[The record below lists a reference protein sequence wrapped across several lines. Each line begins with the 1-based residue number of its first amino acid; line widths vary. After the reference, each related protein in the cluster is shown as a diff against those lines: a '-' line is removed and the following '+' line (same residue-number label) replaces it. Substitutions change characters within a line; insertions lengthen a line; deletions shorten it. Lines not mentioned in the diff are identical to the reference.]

1 MRIKELYKPGAL
13 ASADLG
19 ESLSEAAEKMTANEV
34 GALAVMNDGRFVGI
48 LSERD
53 LVVAMTDEADP
64 QETQIRDYMT
74 SDPLTVE
81 PTTRP
86 RMSSIGGWRP
96 GYGTCRLRRTR
107 CSSEWCLCATSWP
120 WRSGPRPSLPS

>member
-1 MRIKELYKPGAL
+1 MRIKELYRPAVL

-34 GALAVMNDGRFVGI
+34 GALAVMKDGRFVGI

-53 LVVAMTDEADP
+53 LVMAMTDKADP

-74 SDPLTVE
+74 SDPMTVE
-81 PTTRP
+81 PHNEAEDVIN
-86 RMSSIGGWRP
+86 RMLEAGIRHMPVTENKVLVGMVS
-96 GYGTCRLRRTR
+96 LRD
-107 CSSEWCLCATSWP
+107 LVALAVWP
-120 WRSGPRPSLPS
+120 ET

>member
-19 ESLSEAAEKMTANEV
+19 ESLFEAAEKMTTNEV
-34 GALAVMNDGRFVGI
+34 GALAVMKDGRFVGI

-74 SDPLTVE
+74 SDPMTVE
-81 PTTRP
+81 PHNEAEDVIN
-86 RMSSIGGWRP
+86 RMLEAGIRHMPVTENKVVVGMVSLRDLIALAVWPETQSS
-96 GYGTCRLRRTR
+96 
-107 CSSEWCLCATSWP
+107 
-120 WRSGPRPSLPS
+120 